1 MPKVLLSSVMTESQK
16 VMSKLERKDKRR
28 AVKGRT
34 GADAD
39 LEWLTLNGL
48 EPLIEAEVMQRS
60 KEQASCPHP
69 FKCCHKSACSLT
81 AQNFSSRLKSCS
93 APGSRHVPS
102 TLSCHILA
110 CCLFV

>member
-1 MPKVLLSSVMTESQK
+1 MSLMLLLGSVMTESQK

-28 AVKGRT
+28 AVKGRA

-60 KEQASCPHP
+60 KAQASI
-69 FKCCHKSACSLT
+69 SA
-81 AQNFSSRLKSCS
+81 
-93 APGSRHVPS
+93 VP
-102 TLSCHILA
+102 TP
-110 CCLFV
+110 VTV

>member
-1 MPKVLLSSVMTESQK
+1 MSLMLLLGSVMTESQK

-28 AVKGRT
+28 AVKGRA

-60 KEQASCPHP
+60 KAEA
-69 FKCCHKSACSLT
+69 
-81 AQNFSSRLKSCS
+81 SRLAQFLSQCS
-93 APGSRHVPS
+93 ML
-102 TLSCHILA
+102 T
-110 CCLFV
+110 